1 MNLVL
6 TKSTQTHRTTHT
18 IINLLS
24 MPMLVHPRMPP
35 EPARL
40 LSFLH
45 FSSLAPLRQIDFVSL
60 VVSTMSVLRFTEMK
74 TSVTMCN
81 HKMQRRSVS
90 DSSVTM
96 IASVHRIQI
105 GFFMSKKQNRF
116 GFSAHRSVLPFFS
129 CLFLSFL
136 LINFSFVSA
145 RHG

>member
-1 MNLVL
+1 MHQLINQRLRAHKMNDIPFFFSCFLSNMNFVL

-18 IINLLS
+18 IINLLFIIL
-24 MPMLVHPRMPP
+24 PMLVHPRMPP

-45 FSSLAPLRQIDFVSL
+45 FSSLAPLRQIEFVSL

-105 GFFMSKKQNRF
+105 GFFMSKK
-116 GFSAHRSVLPFFS
+116 
-129 CLFLSFL
+129 
-136 LINFSFVSA
+136 
-145 RHG
+145 